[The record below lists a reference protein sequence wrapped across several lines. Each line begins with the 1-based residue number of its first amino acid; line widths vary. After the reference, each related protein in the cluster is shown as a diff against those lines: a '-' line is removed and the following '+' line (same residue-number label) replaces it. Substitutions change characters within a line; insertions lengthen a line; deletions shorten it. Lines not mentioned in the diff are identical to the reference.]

1 MLPRALITHSFCPVP
16 LLSPAVPGT
25 LLRSPG
31 CSQALLRYQSFTVP
45 SITEDKTKPRSTIYT
60 QSKSEGTELGRPAQA
75 LTLRA
80 PSRLC
85 TGDGG
90 GAALAGGRAAASPPA
105 CPQGWDGATCTER
118 APRSQQGPGTHT
130 VLLCCTRGIGLCLR
144 FLVPGTK
151 GGKTQVQQ
159 HNVPPPGTQLI
170 LGNGRDCKPQPPFH
184 TQNLCLLWWKSWCY
198 QLTAPAVRAKEQS
211 RSSTSESCR
220 SLADSLLCMHTSV

>member
-1 MLPRALITHSFCPVP
+1 MHRGRRGSSSGWWPGSSVSPC
-16 LLSPAVPGT
+16 LSPG
-25 LLRSPG
+25 LGWSHLHREGSP
-31 CSQALLRYQSFTVP
+31 
-45 SITEDKTKPRSTIYT
+45 
-60 QSKSEGTELGRPAQA
+60 
-75 LTLRA
+75 
-80 PSRLC
+80 
-85 TGDGG
+85 
-90 GAALAGGRAAASPPA
+90 
-105 CPQGWDGATCTER
+105 
-118 APRSQQGPGTHT
+118 QGPGTHT

-144 FLVPGTK
+144 FLEPGTK